1 MVLVTLKSKKNIV
14 LNANELRELMLL
26 VEVQETND
34 AYTDTEL
41 HINGDYAELDVT
53 LDSDGD
59 IILEF

>member
-1 MVLVTLKSKKNIV
+1 MVLVTLKSENDIV

-26 VEVQETND
+26 VENQETND
-34 AYTDTEL
+34 CDTDTEL
-41 HINGDYAELDVT
+41 HINGDYAELDVK